1 MVSSRKNGQVFAKS
15 CQMLML
21 AIRQTTNMHTP
32 TGGVIRPKVSSI
44 GKMNALPPRTSGA
57 GR

>member
-1 MVSSRKNGQVFAKS
+1 
-15 CQMLML
+15 MLML